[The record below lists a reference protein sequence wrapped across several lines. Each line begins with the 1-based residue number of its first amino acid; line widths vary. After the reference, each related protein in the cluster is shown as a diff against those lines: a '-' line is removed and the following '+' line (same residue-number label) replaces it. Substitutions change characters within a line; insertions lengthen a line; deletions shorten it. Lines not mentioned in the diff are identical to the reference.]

1 MIAYVDDYK
10 IAGPPDNVREAWEL
24 IQELNP
30 RAEERS
36 LILDAPSP
44 AGEFLGC
51 NHVRNEIDGLRMS
64 VDRKAG
70 VTSLAPNSTM
80 VVGGNHVSVGAANNA
95 GGHIAAKAD
104 WNHIPVPAEGPMF
117 PPQVCFDIDKSSMIC
132 PIFSGLVS
140 AYTKNSLIRTMYHTF
155 C

>member
-1 MIAYVDDYK
+1 MIVYVDDYK

-30 RAEERS
+30 RAEERG

-51 NHVRNEIDGLRMS
+51 NRVRNEIDGLRMS
-64 VDRKAG
+64 ESGCD
-70 VTSLAPNSTM
+70 
-80 VVGGNHVSVGAANNA
+80 VVGAQFYNGCG
-95 GGHIAAKAD
+95 
-104 WNHIPVPAEGPMF
+104 W
-117 PPQVCFDIDKSSMIC
+117 KSWFWWRRKQRRRSC
-132 PIFSGLVS
+132 
-140 AYTKNSLIRTMYHTF
+140 R